1 MTVAVVLLGY
11 ALILAAVAAPLL
23 RRAGW
28 VDRAPRL
35 AVALWQALTVTVLA
49 SVAMAG
55 LALTV
60 PTVRVSGDL
69 AELLRAC
76 VMALREQYA
85 SPGGAAAG
93 ATGAVLALG
102 VLGRTGWCLGAAA
115 LRMVGERSAH
125 RRVLD
130 MVARHDEHRGIVILE
145 SAESAVYCLPGRRR
159 RTVVTTAA
167 LQALD
172 DGQLEAVLAHERAHL
187 TERHDLILTLSRA
200 LAAAF
205 PALRLFRDA
214 AGETARLV
222 ELRADDVA
230 ASRTDRLTVAGA
242 LLAVASGGAGHAVPS
257 VALAAGGADAAARVR
272 RLIPPNN
279 PLGRAQ
285 AAAGSLAVAVLLALP
300 LLVFGGPAAA
310 AAQHNLCPDAA
321 VPAYSATG

>member
-1 MTVAVVLLGY
+1 MAV
-11 ALILAAVAAPLL
+11 ALILGAYALVLSVFAAPLL
-23 RRAGW
+23 RRADW

-35 AVALWQALTVTVLA
+35 AIALWQALTVTVLV
-49 SVAMAG
+49 SVVTAG

-69 AELLRAC
+69 AGLLQAC

-102 VLGRTGWCLGAAA
+102 VIGRTAWCLGAVIVQ
-115 LRMVGERSAH
+115 MVRERAQH

-130 MVARHDEHRGIVILE
+130 MVARHDEDRGILILE
-145 SAESAVYCLPGRRR
+145 SDESAVYCLPGRHR
-159 RTVVTTAA
+159 RTVVTSTA
-167 LQALD
+167 LNSLD
-172 DGQLEAVLAHERAHL
+172 DTQLTAVLAHERAHL
-187 TERHDLILTLSRA
+187 AERHDLILSLSRA

-205 PALRLFRDA
+205 PRLRLFRDA
-214 AGETARLV
+214 AAETARLI

-230 ASRTDRLTVAGA
+230 ASRTDRLTLAGA
-242 LLAVASGGAGHAVPS
+242 LLAVASGKAGAPS
-257 VALAAGGADAAARVR
+257 AALAAGGPGAGARVR
-272 RLIPPNN
+272 RLLPPDN
-279 PLGRAQ
+279 PLSRVQ

-310 AAQHNLCPDAA
+310 AAQHSLCPDAGA
-321 VPAYSATG
+321 SAFSTPA